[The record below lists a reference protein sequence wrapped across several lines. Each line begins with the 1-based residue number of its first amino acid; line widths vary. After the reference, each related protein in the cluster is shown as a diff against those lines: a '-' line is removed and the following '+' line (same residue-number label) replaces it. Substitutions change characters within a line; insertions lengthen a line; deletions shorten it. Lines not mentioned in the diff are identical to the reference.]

1 MTQLNIALVGFGFMG
16 SMHAQIYA
24 QLPGAKLVGIADP
37 RVDLVMAKLQ
47 RLGLH
52 VPVYRSLTE
61 LLGAQPGTQMVDLC
75 TPLDAHEA
83 DALVVVQSGRHLF
96 CEKPLAPTLAAA
108 DRIIA
113 AAKAAGVMAQVGHCI
128 RFWPEYQV
136 LRQFVRDDV
145 GGRLLSLSLARQSS
159 RPDYTVDNWANQ
171 EGRSGGAALDL
182 HIHDTDL
189 VLALLGSPQA
199 VHSRAVFDYSGPS
212 HIFTLYDYPAIA
224 VSAEGGWNYPPKWGF
239 RMAFQAVFEKACM
252 DFDSTKSPTLTV
264 TWNEGAPEPLAFE
277 QPDAGKSQSGDGN
290 ISNLGGYF
298 NELQA
303 FVKSILQGVPP
314 TDATLEDA
322 RASLEVVFAEIESA
336 RAQRPIA
343 LGVRHEKVDQHLVL
357 PHKPFAR

>member
-24 QLPGAKLVGIADP
+24 RLAGARLVGIADP
-37 RVDLVMAKLQ
+37 RADMVLTKL
-47 RLGLH
+47 RKLGLDL
-52 VPVYRSLTE
+52 PVYGSLPE
-61 LLGAQPGTQMVDLC
+61 LLRAQPETEMVDLC

-83 DALVVVQSGRHLF
+83 DALLVLESGRHLF

-128 RFWPEYQV
+128 RFWPEYQA
-136 LRQFVRDDV
+136 LRQFVRDSR
-145 GGRLLSLSLARQSS
+145 GGRLLSLSLTRQSS

-182 HIHDTDL
+182 HIHDTDF
-189 VLALLGSPQA
+189 VLALLGPPRA

-212 HIFTLYDYPAIA
+212 HIFTLYDYLEVA

-239 RMAFQAVFEKACM
+239 RMAFQAVFEKACI
-252 DFDSTKSPTLTV
+252 DFDSSKSPTLIV
-264 TWNEGAPEPLAFE
+264 TWSDRTPEPLAFE
-277 QPDAGKSQSGDGN
+277 APGVGESKSGDGN

-298 NELQA
+298 NELRA
-303 FVKSILQGVPP
+303 FVESILHGVPP
-314 TDATLEDA
+314 VDASLEDA
-322 RASLEVVFAEIESA
+322 RASLEVVFTEIESA
-336 RAQRPIA
+336 RVRRPIA
-343 LGVRHEKVDQHLVL
+343 IGAKHENVDQHS
-357 PHKPFAR
+357 